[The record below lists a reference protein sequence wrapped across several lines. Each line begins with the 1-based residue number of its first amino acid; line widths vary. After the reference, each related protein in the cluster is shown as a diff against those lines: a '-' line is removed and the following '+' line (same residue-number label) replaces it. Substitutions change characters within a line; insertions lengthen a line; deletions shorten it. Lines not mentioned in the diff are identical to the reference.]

1 MRNLKPLQLVA
12 LSLLVSFAIAGCEK
26 NEAAQQADAKGEAKS
41 EAPPQQR
48 PLPMVDIITAR
59 PEVIT
64 RTTNLPARLQAS
76 RSAVIIPRVSGVVEK
91 RVFTEGATVKA
102 GELLYRLDQG
112 TFQTALNNAQATL
125 ANAEASVKTA
135 QASIK
140 RNEASLVQAQANRDY
155 ARQELVR
162 DEQLIRTNVIPRQT
176 YEQAQSAFRVQQ
188 SNVNAAEAD
197 IASAKSGLNSAMATI
212 QAAKSGIE
220 TANINLSYT
229 RITSPIDGVAG
240 VSKVTEGAYVVGSQ
254 TQMVDV
260 QQLDPLYVNI
270 TQPASAILK
279 LRQAQRARIDSTGSD
294 QNIQILLDD
303 GTAYPHKG
311 RLLFVNQ
318 TVNESTGEVTIRAE
332 VPNPD
337 KDLIPGLYVRVNVPQ
352 ERIESAYLV
361 PQQAVTRGEKDTV
374 MIVED
379 DGSFRPQPV
388 TIGGQRNQSWIV
400 TDGLQPN
407 TKVIVDGMGQMA
419 IMMGAKKV
427 QTRPWSSDVAPA
439 KKPKSSEII
448 GE

>member
-1 MRNLKPLQLVA
+1 MRNLKPLQLAV

-26 NEAAQQADAKGEAKS
+26 NEAAQQADAKS
-41 EAPPQQR
+41 EAPAPQQQR
-48 PLPMVDIITAR
+48 PLPMVDIITAQ

-76 RSAVIIPRVSGVVEK
+76 RSAMIIPRVSGVVEK
-91 RVFTEGATVKA
+91 RLFKEGATVKA
-102 GELLYRLDQG
+102 GEVLYRLDQG
-112 TFQTALNNAQATL
+112 TFNTALNNAKATL
-125 ANAEASVKTA
+125 SNAQASVKTA
-135 QASIK
+135 QASLK
-140 RNEASLVQAQANRDY
+140 RSQAVLAQAQANRDY

-162 DEQLIRTNVIPRQT
+162 DQQLIRTNVIARQT
-176 YEQAQSAFRVQQ
+176 LEQAQSAFQVQQ

-197 IASAKSGLNSAMATI
+197 IASAQAGLTSARATV
-212 QAAKSGIE
+212 QAAMSGIE

-254 TQMVDV
+254 TQMVDI

-294 QNIQILLDD
+294 QNIQIILDD
-303 GTAYPHKG
+303 GTPYQHKG
-311 RLLFVNQ
+311 RLLFVDQ

-352 ERIESAYLV
+352 ERIDSAYLV
-361 PQQAVTRGEKDTV
+361 PQQAVTRGETDTLMV
-374 MIVED
+374 VED

-400 TDGLQPN
+400 TEGLKPN

-427 QTRPWSSDVAPA
+427 QTRPWASDVAPEKA
-439 KKPKSSEII
+439 KSSEII